1 METFACVQLY
11 DVPSIVL
18 TVPMRNGNYLYASLK
33 IVSATGSYRTYE
45 EWKLR
50 CRWRMPSPRWHG
62 SYRTYEEWKPGKNV
76 ERIDKILGSYRT
88 YEEWKPK
95 SIRRHRQWD
104 SVLTVPM
111 RNGNWVRVTTVR
123 GQGLVLTVPMRNGNS
138 FQSFRRLLP
147 RISSYRTYEEWK
159 LVSLGNR
166 PATHRVLT
174 VPMRN
179 GNRQCI
185 SISKR
190 GVSVL
195 TVPMRNGNAE
205 KIIYSMLEIWEFL
218 PYLWGM
224 ETLLRASFSN
234 LYCRFLPYL
243 WGMET
248 RFQRQNTR
256 LRVWFLPYLWG
267 METT

>member
-159 LVSLGNR
+159 QAVQN
-166 PATHRVLT
+166 AITLT
-174 VPMRN
+174 KMRSY
-179 GNRQCI
+179 RTYEEWKHAI
-185 SISKR
+185 EYALER
-190 GVSVL
+190 GD
-195 TVPMRNGNAE
+195 A
-205 KIIYSMLEIWEFL
+205 
-218 PYLWGM
+218 
-224 ETLLRASFSN
+224 
-234 LYCRFLPYL
+234 RFLPYL

-248 RFQRQNTR
+248 NDRCER
-256 LRVWFLPYLWG
+256 
-267 METT
+267 